1 MPTLATAF
9 SGGSKWS
16 SNSKIY
22 GTNTN
27 SFVLNNGNLI
37 EIVINNFDGGQH
49 PLHAHGHH
57 VQLVYRNESQELF
70 GAENDAELV
79 SRNQKRHSHSAT
91 ARARSTNTINYPAI
105 PMRRDTWTI
114 APNGQTRIR
123 FIADNPGVWLL
134 HCHMDWHVEAG
145 LTVVMVEAPEKLQEQ
160 TRSITQMTNQCRA
173 QGIPTEGNA
182 VGNADNWLDLTGEV
196 TTPPIN
202 NG

>member
-1 MPTLATAF
+1 
-9 SGGSKWS
+9 
-16 SNSKIY
+16 
-22 GTNTN
+22 
-27 SFVLNNGNLI
+27 
-37 EIVINNFDGGQH
+37 
-49 PLHAHGHH
+49 
-57 VQLVYRNESQELF
+57 
-70 GAENDAELV
+70 
-79 SRNQKRHSHSAT
+79 
-91 ARARSTNTINYPAI
+91 
-105 PMRRDTWTI
+105 MRRDTWTI